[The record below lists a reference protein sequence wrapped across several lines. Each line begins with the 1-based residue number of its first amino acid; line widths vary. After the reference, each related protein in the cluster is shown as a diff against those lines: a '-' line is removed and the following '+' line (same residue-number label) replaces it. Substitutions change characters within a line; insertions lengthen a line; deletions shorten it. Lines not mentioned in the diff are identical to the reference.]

1 MQSAPLP
8 QAFCP
13 AGGIVACW
21 ARGNN
26 HYSTTKSGRSMKME
40 MKIQDLIIERIRNAK
55 MTHVKLSK
63 ASGIKVRTI
72 ENWLYYGHMPT
83 VDKAERVM
91 NALGYE
97 FKICKIA
104 DEE

>member
-1 MQSAPLP
+1 MIIPPVGRGAITIIAP
-8 QAFCP
+8 QKV
-13 AGGIVACW
+13 AGQL
-21 ARGNN
+21 
-26 HYSTTKSGRSMKME
+26 KME

-83 VDKAERVM
+83 VDKAERVL

-97 FKICKIA
+97 FKICKIV